1 MLVWG
6 YTNMH
11 EDGFMYGSIG
21 ATSVWPSMCFHLA
34 VSFLWPLIRV
44 TCLCQLGQQH
54 YAGSLNSA
62 RYWSSSMRLF
72 VSVGV
77 SEDKQE
83 DRARPR
89 KGGAFWKSK
98 FDIKIQSIPAA
109 HSQPDS
115 QAACQSPENIKLTWV
130 ITLLLSLLAENT
142 KHLLIV
148 FLYNAIFRDSLED

>member
-115 QAACQSPENIKLTWV
+115 PSCLSKSRKHKTHMSNHAASFTFSW
-130 ITLLLSLLAENT
+130 
-142 KHLLIV
+142 KHKTAFNSFPV
-148 FLYNAIFRDSLED
+148 